1 MNFYDPLTI
10 PIETNSNSV
19 ELLTLLII
27 YLLPT
32 GIGIYIIWLTY
43 SQYRV
48 REYHSTKPKEEKLR
62 ILKIYLNKMWGH
74 CGGEDHNNIF
84 SYTYTKK
91 LIYQEVNLIIYI
103 DDEKLMFNTY
113 DSRFYVFD
121 FGLSRRAA
129 RNLNTFLKAH
139 L

>member
-1 MNFYDPLTI
+1 
-10 PIETNSNSV
+10 
-19 ELLTLLII
+19 
-27 YLLPT
+27 
-32 GIGIYIIWLTY
+32 
-43 SQYRV
+43 
-48 REYHSTKPKEEKLR
+48 
-62 ILKIYLNKMWGH
+62 MWGH